1 MKSKPNSTPDGL
13 SFVPFSDGFDDGIKP
28 GDNTDNYMLELRR
41 GGSQVITDLV
51 DSGAK
56 EGRPITFIVYS
67 LSLHWVV
74 EVANEL
80 NLPSALLWVEPATVF
95 LLYYYYFYGYE
106 DIIKNSIRNPSC
118 SIEFPGLPSE
128 FTGPDL
134 PSFMDSTKPN
144 SSIVIQI
151 FKEQI
156 EILEKESN
164 PKVLVNTFDA
174 LEPEAL
180 RAIGG
185 KFELIGTGP
194 LIPSSFLGGKDPSNE
209 VSFRGDLF
217 QGSEDCI
224 QWMNTKNK
232 GSVAY
237 ISFGTICVLSKS
249 QMEEIAGGLLDSGR
263 PFLWV
268 ITEKQYPEGKKE
280 EDELSCLEELEKLG
294 KIVSWCPQMEVL
306 SHPSLG
312 CFVTHCGWNSTL
324 ESLVCGV
331 PMVAFPQWIDQG
343 TNAKLIEDVW
353 KTGVRVKANNEG
365 VVERDEIRRCLDL
378 VMEDG
383 ENGEEMRRNANK
395 WKDLGSEAVK
405 EGGSSEKNFKA
416 FVNDIIA

>member
-13 SFVPFSDGFDDGIKP
+13 SFVPFSDGYDDGIKP
-28 GDNTDNYMLELRR
+28 GDNTDNYMLEFRR
-41 GGSQVITDLV
+41 CGSQTITDLV

-95 LLYYYYFYGYE
+95 LLYYYYFHGYE

-118 SIEFPGLPSE
+118 SIEFQGLPSE

-134 PSFMDSTKPN
+134 PSFMDSTKPH
-144 SSIVIQI
+144 SSRAIQI
-151 FKEQI
+151 FKQQFEA
-156 EILEKESN
+156 LEKESN

-185 KFELIGTGP
+185 KFELIGIGP
-194 LIPSSFLGGKDPSNE
+194 LVPSFFFGGKDPSNE
-209 VSFRGDLF
+209 ISFGGDLF

-224 QWMNTKNK
+224 QRMDTKNK
-232 GSVAY
+232 GSVIY
-237 ISFGTICVLSKS
+237 ISFGTICVLSKP

-280 EDELSCLEELEKLG
+280 EDELSCIEELEKLG

-383 ENGEEMRRNANK
+383 ENGEEMRRNAKK